1 VVYKILLIENDE
13 GNVQRIQSALASSGI
28 GSFDLERVGQLEDGI
43 QRLKQKDIAVIL
55 LSLSLPDSDGIE
67 TLKKLFAS
75 SSNIP
80 VLVLGEDAQ
89 EALAREAVELG
100 AQDYIL
106 PAHLDGYSL
115 PRALQNAIDRK
126 NIEDALYVEKERA
139 LVTLDSIGDAVLCVD
154 LAGCITYLNLVAE
167 KITGWSGKEAVNLP
181 LKQVF
186 QILDGV
192 THEPAENPLD
202 RAMKENRA
210 VGLTANCLLVRRD
223 GTRTPIEDSAA
234 PIHGRSGG
242 VIGAVIVFH
251 DVSVARAMTLEM
263 THAAHHDAVTGLPNR
278 LLLTDRINQAVSLAH
293 RQGRLF
299 AVLFL
304 DLDRFKSINDSFGH
318 NIGDR
323 LLQSVSQRLL
333 RNVRDSD
340 TVSRQGGD
348 EFVLLLHELTT
359 AEDAAKSAQ
368 KLLLA
373 LARPHVIEGLTLEIG
388 ASIGIAVYPRDGD
401 NADTLIHN
409 ADTAMYEAKEAG
421 RNTFHFFSAEMELKA
436 LRQSS
441 IEFDLRRALN
451 HEEFVLHYH
460 PKVSLTTGAI
470 LGVEALI
477 RWQPPEQD
485 LILPLQFIETA
496 ERCGLI
502 VPIGRWVLREAC
514 LQACRWQSE
523 NFPFL
528 TMAVNVSSIE
538 FESRNFVAGV
548 RDILAE
554 TGLAPQYLQLE
565 LTESVLM
572 KHAEEAVSVL
582 SDLRNMGVQIAIDDF
597 GTGYSSLSYL
607 RQFPI
612 SVLKIDQSFV
622 RQITQQPD
630 DCILVSAII
639 GIGHSLRHTVVA
651 EGVETLEQIEY
662 LRTKC
667 CDEAQGYLFSR
678 PLTAEAM
685 TALLNSGITD
695 LHTSPHSWSDA
706 SRARP
711 GVRAIHI

>member
-1 VVYKILLIENDE
+1 VVHKILLIEHDE
-13 GNVQRIQSALASSGI
+13 GKAQQIHNALASSGVV
-28 GSFDLERVGQLEDGI
+28 SFDLERVGQLKDGI
-43 QRLKQKDIAVIL
+43 KRLKRKDIAVIL
-55 LSLSLPDSDGIE
+55 LSLRLPDSDGIE
-67 TLKKLFAS
+67 TLMKLFAS

-80 VLVLGEDAQ
+80 VLVLGEDAR
-89 EALAREAVELG
+89 ESLAREAVELG

-115 PRALQNAIDRK
+115 PRALQNAIERK
-126 NIEDALYVEKERA
+126 NIEDALYVEKDRA

-154 LAGCITYLNLVAE
+154 LTGSITYLNLVAE

-186 QILDGV
+186 QIVDGA
-192 THEPAENPLD
+192 TQEPAENPLF
-202 RAMKENRA
+202 RAMNEDRA
-210 VGLTANCLLVRRD
+210 VGLTTNCSLVRRD
-223 GTRTPIEDSAA
+223 GKKIPIEDSAA
-234 PIHGRSGG
+234 PIHDRSGG

-299 AVLFL
+299 AVLFI
-304 DLDRFKSINDSFGH
+304 DLDRFKSINDSLGH
-318 NIGDR
+318 NLGDR

-333 RNVRDSD
+333 ENVRDSD

-348 EFVLLLHELTT
+348 EFVILLPEFTRADDAVRSAEKLLH
-359 AEDAAKSAQ
+359 
-368 KLLLA
+368 A
-373 LARPHVIEGLTLEIG
+373 LASPHVIEGQNVQIG
-388 ASIGIAVYPRDGD
+388 ASIGIAIYPRDGD
-401 NADTLIHN
+401 SAETLIHN

-436 LRQSS
+436 LRQRS

-451 HEEFVLHYH
+451 HQEFVLHYQ

-477 RWQPPEQD
+477 RWQPPEQHV
-485 LILPLQFIETA
+485 ILPHQFIETA

-514 LQACRWQSE
+514 LQARRWQNESS
-523 NFPFL
+523 PFL
-528 TMAVNVSSIE
+528 TIAVNVSSIE
-538 FESRNFVAGV
+538 FGSRNFVAGV

-572 KHAEEAVSVL
+572 RHAEEAVSVL

-678 PLTAEAM
+678 PLTAQAM
-685 TALLNSGITD
+685 TALFDSGVS
-695 LHTSPHSWSDA
+695 LDA
-706 SRARP
+706 QLTL
-711 GVRAIHI
+711 V